1 MENNKNNLIVMFAL
15 VLVILLAGCGNS
27 SDELSAKLN

>member
-15 VLVILLAGCGNS
+15 VLVSYYWLVVETCLMS
-27 SDELSAKLN
+27 